1 MYTPWARTAGPMVPG
16 AALWDLWYI
25 PYRDIYIY
33 IYIHTCIS
41 YIYFSDIDFIII
53 ECSLSP
59 GSLNTELSVI
69 QTC

>member
-33 IYIHTCIS
+33 IYIYTHAYLIFIS
-41 YIYFSDIDFIII
+41 RILIS
-53 ECSLSP
+53 
-59 GSLNTELSVI
+59 
-69 QTC
+69 